1 MISKRYNYKNKASKK
16 QTSKKQKKNK
26 KTKKKQTKKKSL
38 QAGTLLGSGMDGC
51 VIDSVSC
58 NYFSKE
64 YGYVAKIINDEATIN
79 KELHEKLAEID
90 PENKRFNRYYFP
102 QDNSCIIDLENNP
115 DYLACIKKGIHLE
128 KKQIVFEK
136 FLLPLDDYQMTKKQ
150 YRYLRDSLQIL
161 HKNNIS
167 HGDLPNNIMVDPD
180 DDLPR
185 IIDWD
190 RSQLNAEPIYTQ
202 MDYSAFMHFFRT
214 KK

>member
-1 MISKRYNYKNKASKK
+1 MISKRYNYKSRKSFH
-16 QTSKKQKKNK
+16 KKQKKTNKNK
-26 KTKKKQTKKKSL
+26 KTKKRSQRS
-38 QAGTLLGSGMDGC
+38 GTLLGSGMDGC
-51 VIDSVSC
+51 IIDSISC
-58 NYFSKE
+58 NDFSKE

-102 QDNSCIIDLENNP
+102 DFNSCVIDLENNE

-136 FLLPLDDYQMTKKQ
+136 FLLPLDNYQMTKKQ

-161 HKNNIS
+161 HENNIS
-167 HGDLPNNIMVDPD
+167 HGDLPNNVMVDPD

-190 RSQLNAEPIYTQ
+190 RSQLNSEPIYKQ
-202 MDYSAFMHFFRT
+202 MDYSAFIHFFRT